1 MNIRCPPKTPGN
13 FLQVLYESHKSKMG
27 WLGWVLFAAHSKDVR
42 DRAKQG
48 CIQAAPKSLANA
60 LFIIQGH
67 EVMTTLI
74 VMLPFQVFVVEI
86 SWQLIL

>member
-1 MNIRCPPKTPGN
+1 MPQRDGFNN
-13 FLQVLYESHKSKMG
+13 
-27 WLGWVLFAAHSKDVR
+27 AASQRYSRWQTHSKDVR

>member
-1 MNIRCPPKTPGN
+1 M
-13 FLQVLYESHKSKMG
+13 MG
-27 WLGWVLFAAHSKDVR
+27 WLGVGVLAAHSKDVW

-48 CIQAAPKSLANA
+48 CIQAVPKSLANA

-67 EVMTTLI
+67 EVMTMLI

-86 SWQLIL
+86 SWQLTF